1 MYRNNTIFWLLI
13 IFLFIFP
20 TSIGR
25 FFIDIAGS
33 IIVVFLIS
41 TLVISGLAWFSWK
54 KLKSNMRNCKNCG
67 STYFSNSESCP
78 ICGSKETVNG
88 DQYSKANIPAS
99 SATIDISAEETE

>member
-1 MYRNNTIFWLLI
+1 
-13 IFLFIFP
+13 
-20 TSIGR
+20 
-25 FFIDIAGS
+25 
-33 IIVVFLIS
+33 
-41 TLVISGLAWFSWK
+41 
-54 KLKSNMRNCKNCG
+54 MRNCKNCG